1 MKMMVQHN
9 LKNPEGLKK
18 GDILI
23 FDGKKF
29 DVITTKDIVSGIKKE
44 IKALEEKVQMLD
56 QQNKKLKEQ
65 VNQRQKRFLGAF
77 VKKVK

>member
-1 MKMMVQHN
+1 MTVQYN

-23 FDGKKF
+23 FDGKKM
-29 DVITTKDIVSGIKKE
+29 DVITIEKITQDLRKDF
-44 IKALEEKVQMLD
+44 KALEQKFEVLQ
-56 QQNKKLKEQ
+56 QQNIKLKEQ

>member
-1 MKMMVQHN
+1 MTVQYN

-23 FDGKKF
+23 FDGKKM
-29 DVITTKDIVSGIKKE
+29 DVITIEKITQDLRKE
-44 IKALEEKVQMLD
+44 LKALEQKFEVLQ
-56 QQNKKLKEQ
+56 QQNIKLKEQ

>member
-1 MKMMVQHN
+1 MTVQYN

-23 FDGKKF
+23 FDGKKM
-29 DVITTKDIVSGIKKE
+29 DVITIQEITQELRKE
-44 IKALEEKVQMLD
+44 LKALEQKFEVLQ
-56 QQNKKLKEQ
+56 QQNTKLKEQ

>member
-1 MKMMVQHN
+1 MTVQYN
-9 LKNPEGLKK
+9 LKNPEGLKQ

-29 DVITTKDIVSGIKKE
+29 DVVTIEGITKEVKKE
-44 IKALEEKVQMLD
+44 MKAL
-56 QQNKKLKEQ
+56 QNKIEMLHQENIKLKEQ
-65 VNQRQKRFLGAF
+65 VNRRQKRFLGAF

>member
-1 MKMMVQHN
+1 MTVQYN

-29 DVITTKDIVSGIKKE
+29 DVITKEQIVKDLHKEFQALKQEVEMLRNQTNQIK
-44 IKALEEKVQMLD
+44 V
-56 QQNKKLKEQ
+56 Q

>member
-1 MKMMVQHN
+1 MTVQHN

-29 DVITTKDIVSGIKKE
+29 DVVTIEDIVSEVKKE
-44 IKALEEKVQMLD
+44 IKALEQKVQMLD

-77 VKKVK
+77 IKKVK

>member
-1 MKMMVQHN
+1 MTVQHN

-29 DVITTKDIVSGIKKE
+29 DVVTIEDIVSEVKKE
-44 IKALEEKVQMLD
+44 IKALEQKVQMLD

>member
-1 MKMMVQHN
+1 MTVQYN
-9 LKNPEGLKK
+9 LKNPEGLKQ

-29 DVITTKDIVSGIKKE
+29 DVVTIEGITKEVKKE
-44 IKALEEKVQMLD
+44 MKAL
-56 QQNKKLKEQ
+56 QNKIEMLHQENIKLKEQ

>member
-1 MKMMVQHN
+1 MTVQYN

-29 DVITTKDIVSGIKKE
+29 DVITKEQIVKDLHKEFEALKQEVEMLRNQTNQIK
-44 IKALEEKVQMLD
+44 V
-56 QQNKKLKEQ
+56 Q

>member
-1 MKMMVQHN
+1 MMVQHN

-29 DVITTKDIVSGIKKE
+29 DVITTKDIVSEVKKE

>member
-1 MKMMVQHN
+1 MTVQYN

-29 DVITTKDIVSGIKKE
+29 DVITKDEIIRSLEKQISDLKTEIEVINQRTKIV
-44 IKALEEKVQMLD
+44 LEKVNER
-56 QQNKKLKEQ
+56 NKK
-65 VNQRQKRFLGAF
+65 FLSAF
-77 VKKVK
+77 VKEVK